1 MLKNV
6 STKALGGGAVRSL
19 WEDLTYAF
27 RLFVNS
33 PGFTII
39 AVLTIALGIGANST
53 IFSWINSTML
63 NPIPGM
69 KGSGKVVSLSMGG
82 ASWDPRPFSYPDYLD
97 LRDRNKSFSGLIAAD
112 LRSLNLTGNKTPQ
125 RVWASMCSA
134 NYFDVLGVQPIL
146 GRGFL
151 PVEDTR
157 AGAAPVAVISYR
169 LWQTR
174 FGGRTNIIGQ
184 QISLNREPFTIVGV
198 TPPIFQGSQTGLR
211 VDLWLTL
218 LGSERLISSRN
229 LLHLRDAMWLMLYG
243 RIRQGV
249 TPQQAQTEINGLVQQ
264 LVAQYPEAHQGRNDV
279 KAYPLWRAPYG
290 ANGYLYLL
298 LPTLL
303 AISGVVLLL
312 ACANVA
318 NLLLVRSV
326 ARRREMAIRMAIG
339 ASRWRLVRQLLIES
353 LVLSLTGGAVAALIT
368 TWSAGTFGSFIPP
381 TNIPIFMDIHV
392 DRIVLLVTL
401 AVSVLTGVIFG
412 ILPAVLSSKLAPSAV
427 LKEDTGS
434 ASGGRSKA
442 RLSSALV
449 VLQMALSLFLLVC
462 AGLFIRS
469 FRNAERADM
478 GFNPDHVLL
487 ATVDLFSGGYTKD
500 QGIEF
505 DRQLLAKLEALP
517 GVKSVSMSSWVPLG
531 FTLSSSVTQLEGNVP
546 RPHESMDIS
555 NANVGPNY
563 LRTMQIP
570 LIEGREFTSE
580 DKEGSQPVVVVNQ
593 EFVRRYWPGREAIGK
608 KLTADGL
615 TFTVVGVAR
624 NSDYNNLHEATEP
637 FFYVPIYQD
646 YARGPIIHMRVGG
659 DPLTYTGALEKAIHE
674 LNADMPV
681 LDEGTLATR
690 VQIASTGSRVAGTFV
705 GAFGLLALILAAVGI
720 YGVIAYTTRQRT
732 HEIGIRL
739 ALGAQQRDV
748 LRLVLLQGLRMT
760 VTGLA
765 IGLILALISTRFL
778 RSVLFEVTATDALT
792 YATVAVLLAIVAIG
806 ACWIPAWRAMRV
818 DPMVALRYQ

>member
-1 MLKNV
+1 M
-6 STKALGGGAVRSL
+6 RSL
-19 WEDLTYAF
+19 WEDVAHAL
-27 RLFVNS
+27 RLFVKS
-33 PGFTII
+33 PGFTAV

-69 KGSGKVVSLSMGG
+69 KGSGEVVSLSLGG
-82 ASWDPRPFSYPDYLD
+82 TSFDPRPFSYPDYLD
-97 LRDRNKSFSGLIAAD
+97 LRDHNKSFSGLIAAD
-112 LRSLNLTGNKTPQ
+112 LRSLNLTGNKAPQ
-125 RVWASMCSA
+125 RVWGTMCTA
-134 NYFDVLGVQPIL
+134 NYFDVMGVRPML

-151 PVEDTR
+151 PAEDTK
-157 AGAAPVAVISYR
+157 AGSSPVVVISYR

-174 FGGRTNIIGQ
+174 YGGNPNIVGQ
-184 QISLNREPFTIVGV
+184 TINLNKLPFTVVGV
-198 TPPIFQGSQTGLR
+198 TPPVFQGTQTGLR
-211 VDLWLTL
+211 TDLWVPL
-218 LGSERLISSRN
+218 LGGKELISTRN
-229 LLHLRDAMWLMLYG
+229 LIEQRDAMWLMVLG
-243 RIRQGV
+243 RLRPGV
-249 TPQQAQTEINGLVQQ
+249 TAARGQTELNGIMQQ
-264 LVAQYPEAHQGRNDV
+264 LVSQYPEAHQGRNDV
-279 KAYPLWRAPYG
+279 KAFPLWRAPYG

-298 LPTLL
+298 LPTLM

-353 LVLSLTGGAVAALIT
+353 LVLSLAGGAVAMLIT

-381 TNIPIFMDIHV
+381 TGIPIFMDVHV
-392 DRIVLLVTL
+392 DRVVLLVTL
-401 AVSVLTGVIFG
+401 IVSVMTGVIFG
-412 ILPAVLSSKLAPSAV
+412 ILPALRSSNLAPVAV

-449 VLQMALSLFLLVC
+449 VMQMALSLLLLVC

-469 FRNAERADM
+469 FENAQRADM
-478 GFNPDHVLL
+478 GFNPDHVLIGS
-487 ATVDLFSGGYTKD
+487 VDLFSAGYTKE

-505 DRQLLAKLEALP
+505 DRQLLATLAALP
-517 GVKSVSMSSWVPLG
+517 GAQSVSMSSWVPLG
-531 FTLSSSVTQLEGNVP
+531 FQLSSSITQPEGYVAQ
-546 RPHESMDIS
+546 PHESMDVP

-570 LIEGREFTSE
+570 VVEGREFTPE

-593 EFVRRYWPGREAIGK
+593 EFVRRYWPGQDAIGK
-608 KLTADGL
+608 KLNADGL
-615 TFTVVGVAR
+615 NFTVVGVAR
-624 NSDYNNLHEATEP
+624 NSDYNNLHEVAEP

-646 YARGPIIHMRVGG
+646 YSRGPIFHVRVAG
-659 DPLTYTGALEKAIHE
+659 DPLAYTGALEKAVHQ

-681 LDEGTLATR
+681 LDESSLATR
-690 VQIASTGSRVAGTFV
+690 VQVASTGTRIAGTFV
-705 GAFGLLALILAAVGI
+705 GAFGVLALVLAAVGI
-720 YGVIAYTTRQRT
+720 YGVIAYTTRERT

-739 ALGAQQRDV
+739 ALGAQRNDV
-748 LRLVLLQGLRMT
+748 LKLVLMQGLQMT
-760 VTGLA
+760 LAGLA
-765 IGLILALISTRFL
+765 LGCVLALVSTRFL
-778 RSVLFEVTATDALT
+778 QSTLFGVTATDAVT
-792 YATVAVLLAIVAIG
+792 YMTVAILLAVVAMA

>member
-1 MLKNV
+1 M
-6 STKALGGGAVRSL
+6 RSL
-19 WEDLTYAF
+19 WEDVGYAF
-27 RLFVNS
+27 RMFVKS
-33 PGFTII
+33 PGFTVV

-53 IFSWINSTML
+53 IFSWINSTLL

-69 KGSGKVVSLSMGG
+69 KGSGEMVSLSLGG
-82 ASWDPRPFSYPDYLD
+82 TASDPRPFSYPDYID
-97 LRDRNKSFSGLIAAD
+97 LRDRNKSFSGLIASD
-112 LRSLNLTGNKTPQ
+112 LRSINLTGSGKPQ
-125 RVWASMCSA
+125 RAWGTMCSA
-134 NYFDVLGVQPIL
+134 NYFDLLGVKPML

-151 PVEDTR
+151 PSEDTK
-157 AGAAPVAVISYR
+157 AGSAPVVVISYR

-174 FGGRTNIIGQ
+174 YGGKPDIIGQ
-184 QISLNREPFTIVGV
+184 SISLNQNPYTIVGV

-211 VDLWLTL
+211 TELWVPL
-218 LGSERLISSRN
+218 LAGERLISTSNR
-229 LLHLRDAMWLMLYG
+229 LEQRDAMWMMLLG
-243 RIRQGV
+243 RLRPGV
-249 TPQQAQTEINGLVQQ
+249 TAEQGQVELNTLMQQ
-264 LVAQYPEAHQGRNDV
+264 LVTQFPEAHQGRNNV
-279 KAYPLWRAPYG
+279 IAYPLWRAPYG

-298 LPTLL
+298 LPTLM

-326 ARRREMAIRMAIG
+326 ARRREMAIRLAIG

-353 LVLSLTGGAVAALIT
+353 LVLSLAGGAVAMLIT

-381 TNIPIFMDIHV
+381 TNIPIFLDVHA
-392 DRIVLLVTL
+392 DRLVLLVTL

-412 ILPAVLSSKLAPSAV
+412 ILPALRSSNLAPVAV

-442 RLSSALV
+442 RLSRVLV
-449 VLQMALSLFLLVC
+449 VMQMALSLLLLVC

-469 FRNAERADM
+469 FRNAQRADM

-487 ATVDLFSGGYTKD
+487 ATVDLFSAGYSKD
-500 QGIEF
+500 QGIQF
-505 DRQLLAKLEALP
+505 DRQLLSKLEALP
-517 GVKSVSMSSWVPLG
+517 GVQSVSMSSWVPLG
-531 FTLSSSVTQLEGNVP
+531 FQLSSSVTQAEGYVP

-570 LIEGREFTSE
+570 VVEGREFTPKDTE
-580 DKEGSQPVVVVNQ
+580 TTQPAAVVNQ
-593 EFVRRYWPGREAIGK
+593 EFVKRYWPGQDAIGK
-608 KLTADGL
+608 KLSADGL
-615 TFTVVGVAR
+615 TFTVIGVAR
-624 NSDYNNLHEATEP
+624 NSDYNNLHEAKEP

-646 YARGPIIHMRVGG
+646 YARGPIIHMRVAG
-659 DPLTYTGALEKAIHE
+659 DPLTYTAALEKTIHE

-681 LDEGTLATR
+681 LDESTLATR
-690 VQIASTGSRVAGTFV
+690 VQVASTGSRIAGTFV
-705 GAFGLLALILAAVGI
+705 GAFGVLALVLAAVGI
-720 YGVIAYTTRQRT
+720 YGVIAYTTRERT

-739 ALGAQQRDV
+739 ALGAQRRDV
-748 LRLVLLQGLRMT
+748 LRLVLLQGMQMT
-760 VTGLA
+760 LAGLA
-765 IGLILALISTRFL
+765 LGLGLALVSTRSL
-778 RSVLFEVTATDALT
+778 QGILFGVTATDAIT
-792 YATVAVLLAIVAIG
+792 YAIVAVLLAIVALA